1 MEFSMKNFWDGSR
14 RALAR
19 AITIVEDERDG
30 WEDIM
35 KEIYHHTGRAQVI
48 GITGAPGA
56 GKSTLSDALIKQY
69 RKQGKKVG
77 IVAIDPTSPF
87 SGGAQSARLG
97 RRHRRRRRRGGR
109 IQGLSGRPR
118 RSNGSID
125 ADAARLLN
133 EVGCHYA
140 HSDDALDEHR
150 QRHDDRGPRNNV
162 LDEPGKGRQCPGR
175 RHWHRA
181 SRVRIAGTGVE
192 HLERHDDGSPCG
204 RPDVFR
210 PRVGDPE
217 GCNDGGSRDVVR

>member
-77 IVAIDPTSPF
+77 IVAIDHSP
-87 SGGAQSARLG
+87 AV
-97 RRHRRRRRRGGR
+97 
-109 IQGLSGRPR
+109 LSLATV
-118 RSNGSID
+118 S
-125 ADAARLLN
+125 
-133 EVGCHYA
+133 E
-140 HSDDALDEHR
+140 
-150 QRHDDRGPRNNV
+150 
-162 LDEPGKGRQCPGR
+162 
-175 RHWHRA
+175 
-181 SRVRIAGTGVE
+181 
-192 HLERHDDGSPCG
+192 
-204 RPDVFR
+204 
-210 PRVGDPE
+210 
-217 GCNDGGSRDVVR
+217 

>member
-77 IVAIDPTSPF
+77 
-87 SGGAQSARLG
+87 LW
-97 RRHRRRRRRGGR
+97 
-109 IQGLSGRPR
+109 LS
-118 RSNGSID
+118 I
-125 ADAARLLN
+125 RLL
-133 EVGCHYA
+133 
-140 HSDDALDEHR
+140 HSPA
-150 QRHDDRGPRNNV
+150 V
-162 LDEPGKGRQCPGR
+162 LSLATVSE
-175 RHWHRA
+175 
-181 SRVRIAGTGVE
+181 
-192 HLERHDDGSPCG
+192 
-204 RPDVFR
+204 
-210 PRVGDPE
+210 
-217 GCNDGGSRDVVR
+217 